1 MNKWWGL
8 GALGPGGRTCGDWG
22 PCGNIAIG
30 EEKMNVQK
38 EGLEAEEKLSKKRRM
53 NVRKLR

>member
-1 MNKWWGL
+1 MNKLWDWDHVVGL
-8 GALGPGGRTCGDWG
+8 G
-22 PCGNIAIG
+22 PCGNILV
-30 EEKMNVQK
+30 KKKVQMNVQK